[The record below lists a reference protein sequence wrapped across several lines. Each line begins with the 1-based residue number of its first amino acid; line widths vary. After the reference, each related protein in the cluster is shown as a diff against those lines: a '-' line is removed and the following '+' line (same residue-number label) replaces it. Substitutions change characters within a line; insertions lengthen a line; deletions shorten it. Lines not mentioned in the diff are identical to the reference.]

1 MIEFD
6 PYQEL
11 LDQRDMI
18 EELVAHVNHLI
29 VNNNKLTDK
38 LEYITSEFNIVTSLI
53 KNHQERLH
61 DLEDMIYD
69 SE

>member
-38 LEYITSEFNIVTSLI
+38 LEYVTSEFNIVTSLI
-53 KNHQERLH
+53 KNHQERFNTCA
-61 DLEDMIYD
+61 
-69 SE
+69 